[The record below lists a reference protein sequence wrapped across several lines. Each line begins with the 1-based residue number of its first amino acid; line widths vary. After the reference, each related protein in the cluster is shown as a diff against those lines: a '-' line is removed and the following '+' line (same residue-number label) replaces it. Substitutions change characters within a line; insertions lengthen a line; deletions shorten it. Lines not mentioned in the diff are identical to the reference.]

1 MKWSKW
7 TVLIFVAIAAVFVG
21 TAAVLAEPLQQ
32 AITDAIGLF
41 SASGNITITSTP
53 MFGLQVPTN
62 IQVTYVNDSDL
73 DVSWEMGN
81 AAVNTMIVANYNH
94 YPISPEDGYVLY
106 DGPATNINDTSVNIN
121 EYWGN
126 YYVSAWSQGNDGAWT
141 TDYSSAEYG
150 VDMTALVGVLTE
162 WAFLFIWVT
171 LMILSHVMHDIFI
184 KLMVVPVS
192 VVLGAYIMGLGNTA
206 INKGFGIVIIIIGVY
221 FLLDSGADFLR
232 NRNKGR

>member
-7 TVLIFVAIAAVFVG
+7 TVLIFVAIAAAFVG

-53 MFGLQVPTN
+53 LFGLQAPVN
-62 IQVTYVNDSDL
+62 LQVTYVNDSDL

-81 AAVNTMIVANYNH
+81 GATDTMILTNYNH
-94 YPISPEDGYVLY
+94 FPTSPEDGYVLY
-106 DGPATNINDTSVNIN
+106 DGPATNVNDTSVNIN

-126 YYVSAWSQGNDGAWT
+126 YYVSAWSEGSNGVWT
-141 TDYSSAEYG
+141 IDYSTAGYG
-150 VDMTALVGVLTE
+150 VDMTALVSVLTE
-162 WAFLFIWVT
+162 WAFIFIWVI
-171 LMILSHVMHDIFI
+171 LMILSHVMRDIFI

-192 VVLGAYIMGLGNTA
+192 VVLGTYWMGLGNTA
-206 INKGFGIVIIIIGVY
+206 IYKAFGIVIIIIGVY
-221 FLLDSGADFLR
+221 FLFDTGMDFLR
-232 NRNKGR
+232 NRKGK